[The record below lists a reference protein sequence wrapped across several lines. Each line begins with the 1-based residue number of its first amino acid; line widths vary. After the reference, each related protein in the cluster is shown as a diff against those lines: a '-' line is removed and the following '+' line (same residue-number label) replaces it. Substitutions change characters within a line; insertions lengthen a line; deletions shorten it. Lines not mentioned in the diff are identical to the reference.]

1 MRINLE
7 PGTSVDS
14 IADQLKRYADSGVD
28 EAYFAAFAMF
38 TNLDQLLDFAGQ
50 VIERTGRL

>member
-14 IADQLKRYADSGVD
+14 VA
-28 EAYFAAFAMF
+28 
-38 TNLDQLLDFAGQ
+38 DQLLDFAAQ

>member
-14 IADQLKRYADSGVD
+14 VTDQLQRYAESGVD
-28 EAYFAAFAMF
+28 EAYFDAIAIVH
-38 TNLDQLLDFAGQ
+38 QP
-50 VIERTGRL
+50 